1 MLLDAQMQTPY
12 GSVKL
17 LAPEARAHMTGRMLP
32 LEVIF
37 LQNVDRPLIRLLLS
51 PNRKSRQASFV
62 KVMKVL
68 AALMPLQ
75 FLEI

>member
-1 MLLDAQMQTPY
+1 
-12 GSVKL
+12 
-17 LAPEARAHMTGRMLP
+17 MTGRMLP